1 VFLESSFLFHRKVSS
16 YVPKCLLLKAA
27 SGEAPVR
34 RKSSG
39 SAVKQQRGIFTAWYP
54 FETFSRFA
62 VQMTIP
68 CFTATRLGS
77 GEVIY
82 KSGLS
87 FVVCASATSD
97 PWVRGT
103 SLAVCALLRT
113 TRPST
118 RVRSF
123 PFSRIVIRQC
133 CVRWPKRTIHAAFLL
148 PLPFPAIT
156 HVKSRLIYGSLSL
169 VAVAG
174 DHDRGRAVPFI
185 ISYVD
190 RVRYQCFSIN
200 MERDAIA
207 SSIFQTFSY
216 TRNEKEMKYFYY
228 SNYLTFQL
236 V

>member
-1 VFLESSFLFHRKVSS
+1 MFLESSFLFHRKVPSK

-27 SGEAPVR
+27 SGEASVR

-39 SAVKQQRGIFTAWYP
+39 SAVKRQRGIFTAWYP

-62 VQMTIP
+62 VREMTIP
-68 CFTATRLGS
+68 CFMATRLGS

-82 KSGLS
+82 KSGPS

-103 SLAVCALLRT
+103 SLAVCASLRT

-123 PFSRIVIRQC
+123 PFSRIVIRHS
-133 CVRWPKRTIHAAFLL
+133 VLRTMTEKDNTRGFSSSSSFPSDNARRAALDLWISIFT
-148 PLPFPAIT
+148 I
-156 HVKSRLIYGSLSL
+156 
-169 VAVAG
+169 AG
-174 DHDRGRAVPFI
+174 DHDRGRATPFI
-185 ISYVD
+185 IPYVD
-190 RVRYQCFSIN
+190 RVRYRCFSIN

-207 SSIFQTFSY
+207 SSISQTFNKA
-216 TRNEKEMKYFYY
+216 RNERRRW
-228 SNYLTFQL
+228 NIPIILII
-236 V
+236 